1 MRAGGAG
8 RRWNVLDQAALQRQD
23 LGQLQVGNATLV
35 KTLDTPDG
43 LTFSVDLTFLSSRPE
58 LARVL
63 ANSFW
68 MIYQPGPRR
77 ATADSKH
84 PKALAR
90 LSKLPLPKSSGRA
103 ERQRS
108 QHRFAER
115 VCGLAGYETP
125 AEAKV
130 GRWPLCGM
138 LLLLTLGAAALPQ
151 RL

>member
-8 RRWNVLDQAALQRQD
+8 RRWNAVDQAALQRHD
-23 LGQLQVGNATLV
+23 LGQLQVGNAALV

-68 MIYQPGPRR
+68 MTYQPGPRR
-77 ATADSKH
+77 ATAERTAST
-84 PKALAR
+84 L
-90 LSKLPLPKSSGRA
+90 KLLHGFLNY
-103 ERQRS
+103 RS
-108 QHRFAER
+108 QSQSDVQSARDLSTDLLKEFA
-115 VCGLAGYETP
+115 V
-125 AEAKV
+125 
-130 GRWPLCGM
+130 W
-138 LLLLTLGAAALPQ
+138 LLTKRRLKRKSAAGLFAACCCFLRRAR